1 MSSRRASRLRRTPMI
16 LAVLTVTLSGCSGL
30 DEAQQAVDD
39 TQDLASTTKTCLE
52 LAEVAVG
59 RIDEVRAH
67 LDEEA
72 KLQRIV
78 RRTAAEFEAKMAE
91 ADDPQLKQALRGY
104 VAEMRG
110 IADRAEQGQTPDL
123 GDLRAANGVLVD
135 ACS

>member
-1 MSSRRASRLRRTPMI
+1 MNSRRASRVRRTSMI
-16 LAVLTVTLSGCSGL
+16 IAILSFTLSGCSGL

-72 KLQRIV
+72 ELERIA

-91 ADDPQLKQALRGY
+91 SDDPQLKQALRGY
-104 VAEMRG
+104 VADMRRV
-110 IADRAEQGQTPDL
+110 ADRAEQGQTPDL
-123 GDLRAANGVLVD
+123 GDLREANGALVD

>member
-1 MSSRRASRLRRTPMI
+1 MI
-16 LAVLTVTLSGCSGL
+16 LAILTVTLSGCSGL

-39 TQDLASTTKTCLE
+39 TKELASTTKTCLE

-72 KLQRIV
+72 KLERIV
-78 RRTAAEFEAKMAE
+78 RRTAAEFEAKMAD

-104 VAEMRG
+104 VAEMGRV
-110 IADRAEQGQTPDL
+110 ADRAEQGQTPDL
-123 GDLRAANGVLVD
+123 GDLREANGALVD

>member
-1 MSSRRASRLRRTPMI
+1 MSSRRAPRLLRTSMI
-16 LAVLTVTLSGCSGL
+16 LSILTVTLSGCSGL
-30 DEAQQAVDD
+30 DKAQQAVDD
-39 TQDLASTTKTCLE
+39 TQDLASTTKTCLG

-59 RIDEVRAH
+59 RIDEVQAH

-72 KLQRIV
+72 KLERVV

-110 IADRAEQGQTPDL
+110 VADRAERGQTPDL
-123 GDLRAANGVLVD
+123 DDLREANGVLVD

>member
-1 MSSRRASRLRRTPMI
+1 MI
-16 LAVLTVTLSGCSGL
+16 LAILTVTLSGCSGL
-30 DEAQQAVDD
+30 NEAQQAVDD

-59 RIDEVRAH
+59 QIDQVRAH

-78 RRTAAEFEAKMAE
+78 RRTAAEFEAKMTE
-91 ADDPQLKQALRGY
+91 ANDPQLKRALRGY

-123 GDLRAANGVLVD
+123 GDLREANGALVD

>member
-1 MSSRRASRLRRTPMI
+1 MNSRRASRVRRTSMI
-16 LAVLTVTLSGCSGL
+16 IAILSFTLSGCSGL

-72 KLQRIV
+72 ELERIA

-91 ADDPQLKQALRGY
+91 SDDPQLKQALRGY
-104 VAEMRG
+104 VADMRRV
-110 IADRAEQGQTPDL
+110 ADRAEQGQTPDM
-123 GDLRAANGVLVD
+123 GDLREANGALVD

>member
-1 MSSRRASRLRRTPMI
+1 MNSRRASRVRRTSMI
-16 LAVLTVTLSGCSGL
+16 IAILSFTLSGCSGL

-72 KLQRIV
+72 ELERIA

-91 ADDPQLKQALRGY
+91 SDDPQLKQALRGY
-104 VAEMRG
+104 VADMRRV
-110 IADRAEQGQTPDL
+110 ADRAEQGRTPDL
-123 GDLRAANGVLVD
+123 GDLREANGALVD

>member
-1 MSSRRASRLRRTPMI
+1 MI
-16 LAVLTVTLSGCSGL
+16 IAILSFTLSGCSGL

-72 KLQRIV
+72 ELERIA

-91 ADDPQLKQALRGY
+91 SDDPQLKQALRGY
-104 VAEMRG
+104 VADMRRV
-110 IADRAEQGQTPDL
+110 ADRAEQGQTPDL
-123 GDLRAANGVLVD
+123 GDLREANGALVD